1 MSGPT
6 ADGGG
11 ENSKLFVLVDCV
23 DGESVATMDEIR
35 KISHVTDI
43 KETVGPYHIIVT
55 LESESNEELKE
66 TLDRIRKITTIRSTL
81 TLRASHDL
89 EVLS

>member
-1 MSGPT
+1 LSGPT

-43 KETVGPYHIIVT
+43 KET
-55 LESESNEELKE
+55 
-66 TLDRIRKITTIRSTL
+66 LDRIRKITTIRSTL